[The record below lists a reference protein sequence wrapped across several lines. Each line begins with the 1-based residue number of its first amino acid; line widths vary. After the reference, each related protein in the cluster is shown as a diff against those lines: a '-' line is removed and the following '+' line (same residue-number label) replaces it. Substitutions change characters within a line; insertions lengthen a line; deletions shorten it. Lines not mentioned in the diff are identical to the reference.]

1 MCKKSPIPAEIEPKK
16 LLFFE
21 NSRILHFFAPLKITI
36 IIH

>member
-1 MCKKSPIPAEIEPKK
+1 MWKKSVISAKNKPKK
-16 LLFFE
+16 VLFFE